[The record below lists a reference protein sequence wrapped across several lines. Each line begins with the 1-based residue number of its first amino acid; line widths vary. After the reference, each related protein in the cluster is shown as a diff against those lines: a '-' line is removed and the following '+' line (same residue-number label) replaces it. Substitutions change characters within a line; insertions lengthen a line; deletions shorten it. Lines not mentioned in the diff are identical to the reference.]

1 MDQVFDVPSIIFF
14 HSFMQNSLQKS
25 FQFIFIFFYK
35 FTKIRIKSFECPKFM
50 MNYEKEI
57 MFVRSDT
64 WSMSRSSHRP
74 SKPAYYIEDCRISSV
89 PHLGRW
95 TGGDL
100 RSNYAWDLAGL
111 NYNCIAQNLLKPN

>member
-1 MDQVFDVPSIIFF
+1 MKKKLI
-14 HSFMQNSLQKS
+14 LG
-25 FQFIFIFFYK
+25 
-35 FTKIRIKSFECPKFM
+35 T
-50 MNYEKEI
+50 
-57 MFVRSDT
+57 SDT
-64 WSMSRSSHRP
+64 WWMSRSSHRP

-111 NYNCIAQNLLKPN
+111 NYNLMIYTENFVGQKIVRNVLI